1 MSSVPRSL
9 RYDLLSQA
17 APCRTWTSQFF
28 AENGQTFREGSST
41 WITIPSGGQNQF
53 LAPDVRLCFSVTN
66 TSAEIITLDG
76 TICSAIS
83 KLEVYCGSNLLVSVQ
98 EYGALFSMLY
108 DTQVPSTHRSTAG
121 KLLGVS
127 DTARMGEPIENY
139 LFGENINAGATETFS
154 VPLLCGLFH
163 LSDKEISLGQL
174 QADLRIKIDWEQT
187 ANYDCRGAGGT
198 VEFSDINLT
207 CIMREVPDSVD
218 AAIAKTSQ
226 GGSFSMH
233 SKDYSNYTNV
243 IPADSGSASVLIP
256 CRVSSLSTILHCI
269 RPTANW
275 GNNNRRS
282 ITGRCTGGL
291 TKFSYQING
300 VNIPQIAVPVETQT
314 EGMDHKPNISQSL
327 PHLLQAL
334 GLYEGVQPLGCGL
347 ERLLYFQ
354 KGDTAEDVF
363 DADQENG
370 GDFYTQSLGTFV
382 FAVDLGSFPA
392 EYDNVINAGLSTLTS
407 VIMLNLEFSDEATT
421 QSYRLSSFACYDS
434 LYFIDDNGIMNVRR

>member
-1 MSSVPRSL
+1 M
-9 RYDLLSQA
+9 
-17 APCRTWTSQFF
+17 
-28 AENGQTFREGSST
+28 
-41 WITIPSGGQNQF
+41 
-53 LAPDVRLCFSVTN
+53 
-66 TSAEIITLDG
+66 ITLDG

-83 KLEVYCGSNLLVSVQ
+83 KLEIYCGANLLVSVQ

-108 DTQVPSTHRSTAG
+108 DMQAPSTHRSTAG

-127 DTARMGEPIENY
+127 DTARMGEPIANY
-139 LFGENINAGATETFS
+139 LFGENVNAGATETFS

-163 LSDKEISLGQL
+163 LSEKEIPLGQL

-187 ANYDCRGAGGT
+187 ANWDCRGAGGV

-243 IPADSGSASVLIP
+243 IPADSGSASILIP

-300 VNIPQIAVPVETQT
+300 VNIPQISVPVETQT
-314 EGMDHKPNISQSL
+314 DGMDHKPNICQSM

-334 GLYEGVQPLGCGL
+334 GLYEGMQPLGCGL

-363 DADQENG
+363 AEDQ
-370 GDFYTQSLGTFV
+370 DFYTQSLGTFV

-407 VIMLNLEFSDEATT
+407 VIMLNLEFSDEPTT

-434 LYFIDDNGIMNVRR
+434 LYFIDDNGIMNVRK

>member
-17 APCRTWTSQFF
+17 APCRTWTSQFY

-66 TSAEIITLDG
+66 TSEQMITLDG
-76 TICSAIS
+76 QICSAIS

-108 DTQVPSTHRSTAG
+108 DMQAPSTHRSTAG

-127 DTARMGEPIENY
+127 DTARMGEPIANY
-139 LFGENINAGATETFS
+139 LFGENVNAGATETFS

-163 LSDKEISLGQL
+163 LSEKEIPLGQL

-187 ANYDCRGAGGT
+187 ANWDCRGAGGV

-243 IPADSGSASVLIP
+243 IPADSGSASILIP

-300 VNIPQIAVPVETQT
+300 VNIPQISVPVETQT
-314 EGMDHKPNISQSL
+314 DGMDHKPNICQSM

-334 GLYEGVQPLGCGL
+334 GLYEGMQPLGCGL

-363 DADQENG
+363 AEDE
-370 GDFYTQSLGTFV
+370 DFYTQSLGTFV

-407 VIMLNLEFSDEATT
+407 VIMLNLEFSDEPTT
-421 QSYRLSSFACYDS
+421 QSLRLSSFACYDS
-434 LYFIDDNGIMNVRR
+434 LYFIDENGIMNVRK

>member
-9 RYDLLSQA
+9 RYNLLAQA
-17 APCRTWTSQFF
+17 APCRTWTSQFY

-66 TSAEIITLDG
+66 TSDQVLTLDG
-76 TICSAIS
+76 TICSAIA

-108 DTQVPSTHRSTAG
+108 DTQAPTTHRSTMG

-127 DTARMGEPIENY
+127 DTARMGFPIENY
-139 LFGENINAGATETFS
+139 LFGENIKPGATCTFS

-163 LSDKEISLGQL
+163 LSDKEIPLGQL
-174 QADLRIKIDWEQT
+174 QADLRVKVDWEQT
-187 ANYDCRGAGGT
+187 SNWDCRGSGAT
-198 VEFSDINLT
+198 VEFSDISLT

-218 AAIAKTSQ
+218 AAIAKTAQ

-243 IPADSGSASVLIP
+243 IPIDSGSASVLIP

-275 GNNNRRS
+275 GDNNRRS

-300 VNIPQIAVPVETQT
+300 VNIPQIAVPVETRTDT
-314 EGMDHKPNISQSL
+314 ETHQPNIQQSL

-334 GLYEGVQPLGCGL
+334 GLYEGTQPLGCGL
-347 ERLLYFQ
+347 EYLKYFLI
-354 KGDTAEDVF
+354 GDTATDVF
-363 DADQENG
+363 DSEQTNG
-370 GDFYTQSLGTFV
+370 GDFYSQGLGTFL

-392 EYDNVINAGLSTLTS
+392 EYDNVINAGLNTLTS
-407 VIMLNLEFSDEATT
+407 TVMLNLEFNDEPTT
-421 QSYRLSSFACYDS
+421 QSYRLSSFACYGS
-434 LYFIDDNGIMNVRR
+434 LYFIDDNGIMNVRK

>member
-1 MSSVPRSL
+1 M
-9 RYDLLSQA
+9 
-17 APCRTWTSQFF
+17 
-28 AENGQTFREGSST
+28 
-41 WITIPSGGQNQF
+41 
-53 LAPDVRLCFSVTN
+53 
-66 TSAEIITLDG
+66 ITLDG

-83 KLEVYCGSNLLVSVQ
+83 KLEIYCGANLLVSVQ

-108 DTQVPSTHRSTAG
+108 DMQAPSTHRSTAG

-127 DTARMGEPIENY
+127 DTARMGEPIANY

-163 LSDKEISLGQL
+163 LSEKEIPLGQL

-187 ANYDCRGAGGT
+187 ANWDCRGAGGV

-243 IPADSGSASVLIP
+243 IPADSGSASILIP

-300 VNIPQIAVPVETQT
+300 VNIPQISVPVETQT
-314 EGMDHKPNISQSL
+314 DGMDHKPNICQSM

-334 GLYEGVQPLGCGL
+334 GLYEGMQPLGCGL

-363 DADQENG
+363 AEDQ
-370 GDFYTQSLGTFV
+370 DFYTQSLGTFV

-407 VIMLNLEFSDEATT
+407 VIMLNLEFSDEPTT

-434 LYFIDDNGIMNVRR
+434 LYFIDDNGILNVRK

>member
-1 MSSVPRSL
+1 M
-9 RYDLLSQA
+9 
-17 APCRTWTSQFF
+17 
-28 AENGQTFREGSST
+28 
-41 WITIPSGGQNQF
+41 
-53 LAPDVRLCFSVTN
+53 
-66 TSAEIITLDG
+66 ITLDG

-83 KLEVYCGSNLLVSVQ
+83 KLEIYCGANLLVSVQ

-108 DTQVPSTHRSTAG
+108 DMQAPSTHRSTAG

-127 DTARMGEPIENY
+127 DTARMGEPIANY
-139 LFGENINAGATETFS
+139 LFGENVNAGATETFS

-163 LSDKEISLGQL
+163 LSEKEIPLGQL

-187 ANYDCRGAGGT
+187 ANWDCRGAGGV

-243 IPADSGSASVLIP
+243 IPADSGSASILIP

-300 VNIPQIAVPVETQT
+300 VNIPQISVPVETQT
-314 EGMDHKPNISQSL
+314 DGMDHKPNICQSM

-334 GLYEGVQPLGCGL
+334 GLYEGMQPLGCGL

-363 DADQENG
+363 AEDQ
-370 GDFYTQSLGTFV
+370 DFYTQSLGTFV

-407 VIMLNLEFSDEATT
+407 VIMLNLEFSDEPTT

-434 LYFIDDNGIMNVRR
+434 LYFIDDNGILNVRK

>member
-1 MSSVPRSL
+1 M
-9 RYDLLSQA
+9 
-17 APCRTWTSQFF
+17 
-28 AENGQTFREGSST
+28 
-41 WITIPSGGQNQF
+41 
-53 LAPDVRLCFSVTN
+53 
-66 TSAEIITLDG
+66 ITLDG

-83 KLEVYCGSNLLVSVQ
+83 KLEIYCGANLLVSVQ

-108 DTQVPSTHRSTAG
+108 DMQAPSTHRSTAG

-127 DTARMGEPIENY
+127 DTARMGEPIANY
-139 LFGENINAGATETFS
+139 LFGENVNAGATETFS

-163 LSDKEISLGQL
+163 LSEKEIPLGQL

-187 ANYDCRGAGGT
+187 ANWDCRGAGGV

-243 IPADSGSASVLIP
+243 IPADSGSASILIP

-300 VNIPQIAVPVETQT
+300 VNIPQISVPVETQT
-314 EGMDHKPNISQSL
+314 DGLDHKPNICQSM

-334 GLYEGVQPLGCGL
+334 GLYEGMQPLGCGL

-363 DADQENG
+363 AEDQ
-370 GDFYTQSLGTFV
+370 DFYTQSLGTFV

-407 VIMLNLEFSDEATT
+407 VIMLNLEFSDEPTT

-434 LYFIDDNGIMNVRR
+434 LYFIDDNGILNVRK